1 MLDVV
6 VFHCGTLMNGNDLVT
21 SGGRVMAVT
30 CSAPTLEQAL
40 AQVYTA
46 VDKISFEGKFYRR
59 DIAHRQALDPSDH
72 N

>member
-1 MLDVV
+1 MS
-6 VFHCGTLMNGNDLVT
+6 GNDLVT

-40 AQVYTA
+40 TQVYTA

-59 DIAHRQALDPSDH
+59 DIAHRQAPHPSDH